1 MFCLLPGL
9 FVSSIILTKVAY
21 HNSNR
26 STTRYVP
33 STPTVNPQES
43 SWRYELGSA
52 PGPVTMERK
61 VALTLP
67 VTSMIILVLVVTT
80 STDEGGNIP
89 MHKSVTCL
97 KNWDTY
103 MIISVRKN
111 EKKTIAIYIHIY
123 IYIHIGVCVC
133 VVRVSFY
140 FLLLHL
146 TFLFS
151 PSQSIFSV
159 ISLCPLKGT
168 FYGRLMEAPLP
179 KNRCLW
185 HVLQNY
191 EKNSSRNWQSEGG
204 KGWLCFWGMNLSD
217 IHFYH
222 PIDFKRWL
230 HFSSTQNPIWTQ
242 VFTCSKT
249 LGKVAV
255 LEMHFT
261 ILWKKRN
268 QHECWRENK
277 QICYSKVMQM
287 DS

>member
-1 MFCLLPGL
+1 M
-9 FVSSIILTKVAY
+9 
-21 HNSNR
+21 
-26 STTRYVP
+26 
-33 STPTVNPQES
+33 
-43 SWRYELGSA
+43 
-52 PGPVTMERK
+52 
-61 VALTLP
+61 
-67 VTSMIILVLVVTT
+67 
-80 STDEGGNIP
+80 
-89 MHKSVTCL
+89 
-97 KNWDTY
+97 
-103 MIISVRKN
+103 RKN
-111 EKKTIAIYIHIY
+111 NSYLYTYIHIY
-123 IYIHIGVCVC
+123 TYRCVC
-133 VVRVSFY
+133 VLCVCHSTFY
-140 FLLLHL
+140 FYIWHSSFLHHN
-146 TFLFS
+146 
-151 PSQSIFSV
+151 PSLVWYHFALSKAPF
-159 ISLCPLKGT
+159 
-168 FYGRLMEAPLP
+168 MEDSWKRHCP